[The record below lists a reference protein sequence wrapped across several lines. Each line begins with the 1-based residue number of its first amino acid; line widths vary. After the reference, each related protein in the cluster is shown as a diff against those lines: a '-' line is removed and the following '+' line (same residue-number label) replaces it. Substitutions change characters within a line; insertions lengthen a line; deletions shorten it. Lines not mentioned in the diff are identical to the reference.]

1 MRARFEFLDLESAW
15 HTVAS
20 IVDVMTE
27 YRAARDRSGLEA
39 ATEYLADAT
48 AAFVRFLKM
57 RRPHRISLGVT
68 SDREFWKDL
77 GPDEILAI
85 ISYEARITGKI
96 VDAKRDLLKGART
109 ASQKRLSAEVNKLI
123 REAKR
128 RVKEAKEY
136 LDRHWPGHWLADEH
150 ISRWL

>member
-20 IVDVMTE
+20 IVDVMAE
-27 YRAARDRSGLEA
+27 YHSARDRAGLEA

-48 AAFVRFLKM
+48 AAFVRFLRM

-77 GPDEILAI
+77 GPQEILAI
-85 ISYEARITGKI
+85 ISYEARIAGTI
-96 VDAKRDLLKGART
+96 VDAKEELLKDVRT
-109 ASQKRLSAEVNKLI
+109 ALKKRLSAEVNKVI
-123 REAKR
+123 REARR

-136 LDRHWPGHWLADEH
+136 FEKHWPGHWEPDQY